1 MASRGRPAVG
11 RVPAGGDLRVVR
23 AAHPRT
29 NYRASCLLL
38 DDLLDGFPFDG
49 RFLLWRPV
57 RPGHEAARD

>member
-1 MASRGRPAVG
+1 MASRGWLLWARSQLA
-11 RVPAGGDLRVVR
+11 RISAWWS

-29 NYRASCLLL
+29 DYRASCLLL

-49 RFLLWRPV
+49 RFLLWRPA